1 LYLQQ
6 FSYEVTH
13 IKGKDNSADAL
24 SRLPVG
30 PAQLTDAA
38 AIKVNA
44 CSLASQAIPSSLTPK
59 EVELATERDHTN
71 SLLKNSLLKLAINV
85 N

>member
-1 LYLQQ
+1 VALVSAD
-6 FSYEVTH
+6 SYKVTH

-38 AIKVNA
+38 ATK
-44 CSLASQAIPSSLTPK
+44 Q
-59 EVELATERDHTN
+59 
-71 SLLKNSLLKLAINV
+71 LKFMHAV
-85 N
+85 